1 VPLECCHSAEDVKVE
16 EEKEEDF
23 GSNLLEHFT
32 IDDQSTC
39 FEYHLGRKASL
50 DYGCWVDGEAQI
62 DQMW

>member
-1 VPLECCHSAEDVKVE
+1 LEVE

-32 IDDQSTC
+32 IDDQNTC
-39 FEYHLGRKASL
+39 FEYHLGRKASPG
-50 DYGCWVDGEAQI
+50 YGCWVDGEAQT